1 MYTFMYI
8 RNTTRTY
15 LIQNRIV
22 FQVKPTAKVDGSTGR
37 NINANRLL
45 SKCNFYF
52 CLLGKTKIDHMLVLR
67 ERK

>member
-1 MYTFMYI
+1 MYVYWK
-8 RNTTRTY
+8 RNIY

-37 NINANRLL
+37 NINANSLL

-52 CLLGKTKIDHMLVLR
+52 CLLGKPKIDHMFVLR